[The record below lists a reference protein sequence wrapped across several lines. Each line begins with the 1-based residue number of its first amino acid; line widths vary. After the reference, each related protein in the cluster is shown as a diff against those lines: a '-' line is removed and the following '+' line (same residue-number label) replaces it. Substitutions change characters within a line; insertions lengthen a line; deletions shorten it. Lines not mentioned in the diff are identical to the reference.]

1 MYLDNVLTKI
11 DKMLTSKNS
20 RLLLS
25 VALLLLIVLLNLP
38 NINEMMTS
46 LLFISPN
53 IFVFILLPSNRINGL
68 FLFILLSLLYL
79 GINYVSLY
87 VIANGVFYWSGLL
100 LVFVVNIFL
109 FVIPTFLFSLVL
121 TYLSKS
127 VKEH

>member
-1 MYLDNVLTKI
+1 MDLDNVLTKI

-53 IFVFILLPSNRINGL
+53 IFVFIFLPSNRINGL

>member
-1 MYLDNVLTKI
+1 MDLDNVLTKI

-25 VALLLLIVLLNLP
+25 VGVLPLVVLLNLP
-38 NINEMMTS
+38 NLNEMMTS

-53 IFVFILLPSNRINGL
+53 LFVFILLPSNRINGL
-68 FLFILLSLLYL
+68 LLFILLSLLYL
-79 GINYVSLY
+79 GISYVSLY
-87 VIANGVFYWSGLL
+87 VIANGIFYWSGLL

-127 VKEH
+127 GQEH